1 MAISAPPL
9 PLIDYYTGLN
19 SASLSYLVALRIA
32 PRFTQVSDLIRLS
45 AIQNLAVLDLS
56 DPHNTI
62 DRALSTFDERV
73 LRAWAELACSSSAQE
88 MPRFQNLRVLLLG
101 WQDDL
106 DYWLF
111 QYLDAF
117 PQLCHVIVTDCRRM
131 QNRNKPLWLAQVQKY
146 GWEPRS
152 AKKSAKSLRPII
164 DEKGDS
170 LLGRVS
176 GLVYESEESLGRL
189 LGRSKENIESERKPV
204 AEMWLNHPRP
214 WVHVVD
220 EFPGTRTVWFDRI
233 NNLQDTSHKDSL
245 YSKGPSPVAH
255 DHPRLGSRLP
265 DRGKRARDGESTCSD
280 TDSQRRPRKL
290 SHQLRKTERRDISEL
305 LTQFS

>member
-1 MAISAPPL
+1 MTISTPSL
-9 PLIDYYTGLN
+9 PLLDYFTGLN

-62 DRALSTFDERV
+62 DRPLSTFDERM
-73 LRAWAELACSSSAQE
+73 LRAWVEMACPSNAKE

-101 WQDDL
+101 WQDYL

-111 QYLDAF
+111 KYLNAF

-131 QNRNKPLWLAQVQKY
+131 HNRNKSLWLPQVQKY

-152 AKKSAKSLRPII
+152 AKRSAKSLRPII
-164 DEKGDS
+164 NETGDS
-170 LLGRVS
+170 LLGHVS
-176 GLVYESEESLGRL
+176 GLVYESEDNLGNL
-189 LGRSKENIESERKPV
+189 LNENKADMQRKRKPV
-204 AEMWLNHPRP
+204 VEMWLNRPRP
-214 WVHVVD
+214 WAHIVD

-233 NNLQDTSHKDSL
+233 SNSRATSHEDNQQSEGL
-245 YSKGPSPVAH
+245 DRETQGF
-255 DHPRLGSRLP
+255 PRLGRRLP
-265 DRGKRARDGESTCSD
+265 DGSKRARDSEPINSD
-280 TDSQRRPRKL
+280 ADSQQRPKKL
-290 SHQLRKTERRDISEL
+290 PHRLRKTERRDISEL